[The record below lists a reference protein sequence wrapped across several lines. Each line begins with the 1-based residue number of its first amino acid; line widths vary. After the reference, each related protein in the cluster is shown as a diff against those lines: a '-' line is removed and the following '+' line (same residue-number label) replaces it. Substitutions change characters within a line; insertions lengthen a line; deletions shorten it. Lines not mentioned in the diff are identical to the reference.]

1 MIRSIFLTSIRNLFR
16 NRTFSLINLIGLSVS
31 MSLGLL
37 IILIVKE
44 QYTFDTFHKDTDRI
58 YRINTLALRVTGDS
72 EPYATVPL
80 PVGHAIRDEY
90 TFTDEVVCINRWFN
104 GDAVYGNVNV
114 PVQGLFADPSFL
126 KVFNFPLDRGN
137 PSTALNEP
145 NSLIL
150 TKTAAER
157 IFGKAEPLGQ
167 TMTIGGYGEF
177 VVTGVLK
184 EFISKTH
191 FDFEVMASTSA
202 IPALERSGVLSASSN
217 DWNNYYGNLVYI
229 KLKEGRSTEEVE
241 QALKEIALKNY
252 AGLKL
257 EPRDKGYEF
266 YLQNLAEITPGPALS
281 NQMGN
286 GMPSLLLIF
295 ISVLAGI
302 VMVMACFNYTNL
314 MIAKS
319 LARAREIG
327 IRKVVGANRWQIFTQ
342 FIGEAV
348 IFSIVALMVSYLLL
362 QLLKPGFMQLN
373 IAREFATELAEDGSV
388 YFYFLLFAIG
398 TGVVA
403 GLLPAG
409 YLSAFRPA
417 RVLKDAGGL
426 KVYSRLTLRKALIV
440 VQFTLS
446 VVFVLVVLVIYN
458 QIRFMVNK
466 DYGFNEQHIINVRLQ
481 GMEMDKLANEVK
493 SLPGVI
499 SVGGVSHAL
508 GTWADRSSDY
518 KRNREDEPF
527 TMRDFIVDNNYID
540 NIGLSFIAGS
550 NFDPSLQGDHERHI
564 ILNEKALSFFGFA
577 DPVSAMGQ
585 SVFVNDSVMLTVIGV
600 VKDFNFRPLNYEIGP
615 LALRYNT
622 SQLDWL
628 SVKVLPNQQ
637 NSVMASV
644 ESIWKKLDP
653 VHPFEGMMMDDQI
666 DGAYE
671 SAGFFDILNIVGYIS
686 FLTISM
692 ACMGMLGMAMYS
704 SQTRIKE
711 IGVRKVM
718 GASSGQITMLLSQ
731 SFILLM
737 GMALIPGIPLAWL
750 LGDQFLS
757 MYAYKTSISLPLI
770 LAGVGIVVLAG
781 LITIGSQTWRAA
793 SSNPV
798 DSLRHE

>member
-1 MIRSIFLTSIRNLFR
+1 
-16 NRTFSLINLIGLSVS
+16 
-31 MSLGLL
+31 
-37 IILIVKE
+37 
-44 QYTFDTFHKDTDRI
+44 
-58 YRINTLALRVTGDS
+58 
-72 EPYATVPL
+72 
-80 PVGHAIRDEY
+80 
-90 TFTDEVVCINRWFN
+90 
-104 GDAVYGNVNV
+104 
-114 PVQGLFADPSFL
+114 
-126 KVFNFPLDRGN
+126 
-137 PSTALNEP
+137 
-145 NSLIL
+145 
-150 TKTAAER
+150 
-157 IFGKAEPLGQ
+157 
-167 TMTIGGYGEF
+167 
-177 VVTGVLK
+177 
-184 EFISKTH
+184 
-191 FDFEVMASTSA
+191 
-202 IPALERSGVLSASSN
+202 
-217 DWNNYYGNLVYI
+217 
-229 KLKEGRSTEEVE
+229 
-241 QALKEIALKNY
+241 
-252 AGLKL
+252 
-257 EPRDKGYEF
+257 
-266 YLQNLAEITPGPALS
+266 
-281 NQMGN
+281 
-286 GMPSLLLIF
+286 
-295 ISVLAGI
+295 
-302 VMVMACFNYTNL
+302 
-314 MIAKS
+314 
-319 LARAREIG
+319 
-327 IRKVVGANRWQIFTQ
+327 
-342 FIGEAV
+342 
-348 IFSIVALMVSYLLL
+348 
-362 QLLKPGFMQLN
+362 
-373 IAREFATELAEDGSV
+373 
-388 YFYFLLFAIG
+388 
-398 TGVVA
+398 
-403 GLLPAG
+403 
-409 YLSAFRPA
+409 
-417 RVLKDAGGL
+417 
-426 KVYSRLTLRKALIV
+426 
-440 VQFTLS
+440 
-446 VVFVLVVLVIYN
+446 
-458 QIRFMVNK
+458 MVNK